1 MSSNNSE
8 KFLDLFTNIDEYKQV
23 NRMKI
28 LLFEKKNDEINC
40 LFRRYV
46 RKLLMLFEHQI
57 D

>member
-28 LLFEKKNDEINC
+28 LLFEKKTTTKSIVYLDD
-40 LFRRYV
+40 
-46 RKLLMLFEHQI
+46 MFESY
-57 D
+57 